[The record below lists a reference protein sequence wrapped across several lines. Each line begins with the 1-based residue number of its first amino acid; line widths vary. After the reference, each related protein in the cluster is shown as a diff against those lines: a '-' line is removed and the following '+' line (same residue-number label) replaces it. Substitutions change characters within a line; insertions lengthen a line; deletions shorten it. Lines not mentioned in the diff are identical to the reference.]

1 MLRSL
6 TFLLY
11 VSSKTN
17 HSFTWPNKQFD
28 FVPSEVQHSIEH
40 VLFSGGKNMLNN
52 KLELLQ
58 TNDENL
64 FGKEFSDHLTK
75 KSSKEVFLKFDAS
88 KKLFLSN
95 PSFQQ
100 QQPKSRVKKQIA
112 TGNRGNQAKQ
122 NCSCSRKDTNV

>member
-1 MLRSL
+1 
-6 TFLLY
+6 
-11 VSSKTN
+11 
-17 HSFTWPNKQFD
+17 
-28 FVPSEVQHSIEH
+28 
-40 VLFSGGKNMLNN
+40 MLNN

-64 FGKEFSDHLTK
+64 FGKEFSDHLIK

-88 KKLFLSN
+88 KN

>member
-1 MLRSL
+1 
-6 TFLLY
+6 
-11 VSSKTN
+11 
-17 HSFTWPNKQFD
+17 
-28 FVPSEVQHSIEH
+28 
-40 VLFSGGKNMLNN
+40 MLNN

-64 FGKEFSDHLTK
+64 FGKEFSDHLIK

-122 NCSCSRKDTNV
+122 NCSWSRKDTNV